1 MQPVAGD
8 RVTVTIRDVAT
19 DTGVSVATVS
29 RALSGNGAVG
39 RATRERIAEA
49 AARLGYQPNDLARSL
64 HGGAT
69 GTIAVLVPDITNPFF
84 PELVAGIQAVAN
96 ERDNLLLL
104 CQTGEDPATAG
115 RELRHLRRKRVDG
128 VVLVGGLSPDDNL
141 ASAVEGLA
149 VVTVDRDTGL
159 PGHWSVRADHRAG
172 GRIAAEHLVELGHE
186 RIAHIAG
193 PQHLSVARERLAGY
207 REALAASGIEP
218 DDALVVEGD
227 FGEVGGH
234 TALRTLLRRRR
245 EFSAVFCSND
255 LAAVGALRALDEAG
269 FSVPDDVS
277 LVGFD
282 DIHLAGY
289 LRPALTTVR
298 QPIHELG
305 RRAATLLLEH
315 AVSGEGERHEV
326 LEVSLVRRDS
336 ARSFRGRR

>member
-1 MQPVAGD
+1 M
-8 RVTVTIRDVAT
+8 TITIRDIAT
-19 DTGVSVATVS
+19 DAGVSVATVS
-29 RALSGNGAVG
+29 RALSGNGRVG
-39 RATRERIAEA
+39 QATRERIAEA
-49 AARLGYQPNDLARSL
+49 VDRLGYQRNDLARSL

-96 ERDNLLLL
+96 ERENLLLL
-104 CQTGEDPATAG
+104 CQTGEDATTAV

-128 VVLVGGLSPDDNL
+128 VVLVGGLAADDAL
-141 ASAVEGLA
+141 AGAVEGLPL
-149 VVTVDRDTGL
+149 VTVDRDTGV
-159 PGHWSVRADHRAG
+159 PGCWSVRADHRAG
-172 GRIAAEHLVELGHE
+172 GRIATEHLVELGHE

-193 PQHLSVARERLAGY
+193 PERLSVAQERAAGY
-207 REALAASGIEP
+207 REALVSSGLEP
-218 DDALVVEGD
+218 DPSLVVHGD
-227 FGEVGGH
+227 FGEAGGH
-234 TALRTLLRRRR
+234 EALRTLLRRRC

-269 FSVPDDVS
+269 FRVPEDVS

-315 AVSGEGERHEV
+315 AVLGEPDRHEV
-326 LEVSLVRRDS
+326 LDVTLVRRDS
-336 ARSFRGRR
+336 ARPVRGRR

>member
-1 MQPVAGD
+1 
-8 RVTVTIRDVAT
+8 VTVTIRDVAI

-39 RATRERIAEA
+39 PATRERIAEA

-128 VVLVGGLSPDDNL
+128 VVLVGGLSPDETL
-141 ASAVEGLA
+141 ASAVEGLS

-159 PGHWSVRADHRAG
+159 PGRWSVRADHRAG
-172 GRIAAEHLVELGHE
+172 GRLATEHLVELGHE

-218 DDALVVEGD
+218 DDTLVVEGD
-227 FGEVGGH
+227 FGEAGGH
-234 TALRTLLRRRR
+234 VALRTLLRRRR

-269 FSVPDDVS
+269 LSVPDDVS

-315 AVSGEGERHEV
+315 AVAGDGERHEV

-336 ARSFRGRR
+336 ARSLRGRR